1 MIAPILSSMCITAV
15 DGELM
20 GWNIDMLFYF
30 LLFIGSLL
38 VLDAFAFLR
47 VMQQEKM
54 DNAQEDKVNY
64 ERSIISEEGNKRSEL
79 DN

>member
-15 DGELM
+15 DGEFM

-38 VLDAFAFLR
+38 ILDAFAFFK
-47 VMQQEKM
+47 VMQKEKLKN
-54 DNAQEDKVNY
+54 DE
-64 ERSIISEEGNKRSEL
+64 
-79 DN
+79 